1 MKYTCKETIK
11 INETIIGGKG
21 EIISITD
28 AVPSKDETIEDV
40 KGYCNIQN
48 LTTNKFFNATWLDIE
63 TIKDSLTE
71 GYRVIKNSTIDKT
84 YFCKIIPLNEFQM
97 LILDLTDGLKCAEYD
112 ANDNCLYFDD
122 TVKAEEIGEYWNEY
136 ILTETLSKYFDIN
149 ITSVHT
155 DDNGEIMVW
164 ICYKPIHNEDNNEYI
179 KDAIFESVWDDGVIV
194 KSECKVNIFTRKVTN
209 IEQSN
214 IEGLKNLQYELLYI
228 DNDSYEIYPE
238 DEYLLLEGHVMKPV
252 FYY

>member
-1 MKYTCKETIK
+1 MKYTCKETFK

-28 AVPSKDETIEDV
+28 AVPNKDETIEDV

-48 LTTNKFFNATWLDIE
+48 LTTNKFFNATWLDVE
-63 TIKDSLTE
+63 AIKDSLTE

-84 YFCKIIPLNEFQM
+84 YFCKIMTLTDFQM

-122 TVKAEEIGEYWNEY
+122 TVKAEETGEYWNEY
-136 ILTETLSKYFDIN
+136 VLTDTLSKYFNIN
-149 ITSVHT
+149 VTSVHT

-164 ICYKPIHNEDNNEYI
+164 ICYKPIHNENNNEYI
-179 KDAIFESVWDDGVIV
+179 KDAIFESVWDNGIIIR
-194 KSECKVNIFTRKVTN
+194 SECKVNIFTRQVFD
-209 IEQSN
+209 IEPQDTEEYK
-214 IEGLKNLQYELLYI
+214 ILQHEYILLGEDYNEVYADDDERLYESS
-228 DNDSYEIYPE
+228 D
-238 DEYLLLEGHVMKPV
+238 MKPV

>member
-1 MKYTCKETIK
+1 MKYTCKETVK
-11 INETIIGGKG
+11 INEIIIGGKG

-63 TIKDSLTE
+63 TIKDSLIE
-71 GYRVIKNSTIDKT
+71 GYKVIKNSTIDKT
-84 YFCKIIPLNEFQM
+84 YFCKIIPLNEFQL

-122 TVKAEEIGEYWNEY
+122 TVKAEETGEYWNEY
-136 ILTETLSKYFDIN
+136 VLTDTLSKYFNIN
-149 ITSVHT
+149 VTSVHT

-164 ICYKPIHNEDNNEYI
+164 VCYKSIHDEDNNEYI
-179 KDAIFESVWDDGVIV
+179 KDAIFETVWDDGIII
-194 KSECKVNIFTRKVTN
+194 KSKCKVNIFTRQVTN

-214 IEGLKNLQYELLYI
+214 IEGLDILQSEHIWMDEECYEVYA
-228 DNDSYEIYPE
+228 E
-238 DEYLLLEGHVMKPV
+238 DDERLLEPSDLKPV

>member
-21 EIISITD
+21 DIISINNAT
-28 AVPSKDETIEDV
+28 PYENETVEDV

-97 LILDLTDGLKCAEYD
+97 LVLDLTDGLKCAEYD
-112 ANDNCLYFDD
+112 VNDNCLYFDD
-122 TVKAEEIGEYWNEY
+122 TVKADETGEYWNEY
-136 ILTETLSKYFDIN
+136 VLTNTLSKYFNIN

-164 ICYKPIHNEDNNEYI
+164 ICYKPIHEEDNNEYI
-179 KDAIFESVWDDGVIV
+179 KDAIFESVWDDGFILQS
-194 KSECKVNIFTRKVTN
+194 KCKVNIFTRQIFD
-209 IEQSN
+209 IEIHD
-214 IEGLKNLQYELLYI
+214 IEGLEILQSELLYI
-228 DNDSYEIYPE
+228 DKESYEVFPE
-238 DEYLLLEGHVMKPV
+238 DEYLLLDKHSATPM

>member
-11 INETIIGGKG
+11 INKTIIGGKG

-28 AVPSKDETIEDV
+28 AVPSKDETVEDV
-40 KGYCNIQN
+40 KGYCDIHN

-97 LILDLTDGLKCAEYD
+97 LVLDLTDGLKCAEYD
-112 ANDNCLYFDD
+112 VNDNCLYLDD
-122 TVKAEEIGEYWNEY
+122 TVKADETGEYWNEY
-136 ILTETLSKYFDIN
+136 VLTNTLSKYFNIN

-164 ICYKPIHNEDNNEYI
+164 ISYKPIHEEDNNEYI
-179 KDAIFESVWDDGVIV
+179 KDTIYESVWDDGFILQS
-194 KSECKVNIFTRKVTN
+194 KCKVNIFTRQIFD
-209 IEQSN
+209 IE
-214 IEGLKNLQYELLYI
+214 IHDVEGLEILQSELLYI
-228 DNDSYEIYPE
+228 DKESYEVFPE
-238 DEYLLLEGHVMKPV
+238 DEYLLLDKHSATPV